1 MCDIEKRLRDGAENM
16 ECFKVISLS
25 YVLPLVLS
33 SKGGWMQFI
42 IVVRFLDRQSPS
54 ISRHNRIGLLITFD
68 FLLRFPGNI
77 GGNIDGAYVKVFFKL
92 VYRFIHMHA

>member
-1 MCDIEKRLRDGAENM
+1 
-16 ECFKVISLS
+16 
-25 YVLPLVLS
+25 
-33 SKGGWMQFI
+33 MQFI

-77 GGNIDGAYVKVFFKL
+77 GGNIDGAYVKVFFQNLDHYYSL
-92 VYRFIHMHA
+92 VYRFMHMHA

>member
-1 MCDIEKRLRDGAENM
+1 MLVLEKIKFAQILTFVCDIEKRLRDGAENM

-42 IVVRFLDRQSPS
+42 IVVRFFGSA
-54 ISRHNRIGLLITFD
+54 I
-68 FLLRFPGNI
+68 
-77 GGNIDGAYVKVFFKL
+77 A
-92 VYRFIHMHA
+92 IHLEAQ

>member
-1 MCDIEKRLRDGAENM
+1 
-16 ECFKVISLS
+16 
-25 YVLPLVLS
+25 
-33 SKGGWMQFI
+33 MQFI

-77 GGNIDGAYVKVFFKL
+77 GGNIDGAYVKVFF
-92 VYRFIHMHA
+92 